1 MSIPEVECKFC
12 SNNSFSTIESIRGE
26 EGKVYNIDMYND
38 GTLMIHMYK
47 QNGSKQGGSRLGQ
60 LKYCPKCGRE
70 FK

>member
-1 MSIPEVECKFC
+1 MSTLEDGCKFC
-12 SNNSFSTIESIRGE
+12 SNNSFSTLETIRGE

-47 QNGSKQGGSRLGQ
+47 QNGSKQGGSRIGQ